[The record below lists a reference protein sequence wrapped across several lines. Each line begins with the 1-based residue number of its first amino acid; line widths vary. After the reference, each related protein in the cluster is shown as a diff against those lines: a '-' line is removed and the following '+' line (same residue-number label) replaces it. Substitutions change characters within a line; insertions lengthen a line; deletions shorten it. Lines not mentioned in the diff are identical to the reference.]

1 MEQSDPPAPPNPPF
15 HQPQEAATQM
25 FNRLK
30 DERGFTLIELL
41 VVVLIIGILAA
52 VALPTFLGQRDKGFD
67 ADAKSNARNVQ
78 TLVESCGVDNA
89 GDFTNC
95 TTAAQLGDP
104 GAPIGAGAGKVAI
117 TGAGQDAYVI
127 TATSKSKSGA
137 TNKTFVI
144 TKSVAAGTVKSATG
158 GVNW

>member
-1 MEQSDPPAPPNPPF
+1 
-15 HQPQEAATQM
+15 M

-89 GDFTNC
+89 GDYTTCTNANLDDGEDGIPFGNAKGQVNVAPN
-95 TTAAQLGDP
+95 AAVGY
-104 GAPIGAGAGKVAI
+104 
-117 TGAGQDAYVI
+117 TI
-127 TATSKSKSGA
+127 TAYSKAKA
-137 TNKTFVI
+137 RTFVI
-144 TKSVAAGTVKSATG
+144 TKDAAGVRKTATDG
-158 GVNW
+158 GKW

>member
-1 MEQSDPPAPPNPPF
+1 
-15 HQPQEAATQM
+15 M

-78 TLVESCGVDNA
+78 TLVESCGVDNG
-89 GDFTNC
+89 GDYSNC
-95 TTAAQLGDP
+95 ATAEQLGDP
-104 GAPIGAGAGKVAI
+104 TAPIGAGEGKVAI
-117 TGAGQDAYVI
+117 TGGGKDAYVI
-127 TATSKSKSGA
+127 TATSKSG
-137 TNKTFVI
+137 KTFTI
-144 TKSVAAGTVKSATG
+144 TRSVANGVVKGGTGK
-158 GVNW
+158 W

>member
-1 MEQSDPPAPPNPPF
+1 
-15 HQPQEAATQM
+15 M

-67 ADAKSNARNVQ
+67 ADAKSNARNMQ

-89 GDFTNC
+89 GDYTSC
-95 TTAAQLGDP
+95 TTAAAARRP
-104 GAPIGAGAGKVAI
+104 GCSGRRRRRQGRHHGHRPGLLRHHRDLQ
-117 TGAGQDAYVI
+117 GQGHRWREQDVHHHQERGGWHGQVRRRRRDLVV
-127 TATSKSKSGA
+127 TS
-137 TNKTFVI
+137 N
-144 TKSVAAGTVKSATG
+144 
-158 GVNW
+158 NP

>member
-1 MEQSDPPAPPNPPF
+1 
-15 HQPQEAATQM
+15 M

-89 GDFTNC
+89 GDFTKCN
-95 TTAAQLGDP
+95 TQALLGADAKAYTFGTAKGNVD
-104 GAPIGAGAGKVAI
+104 I
-117 TGAGQDAYVI
+117 TGPGQDAYTI
-127 TATSKSKSGA
+127 TSYSKSG
-137 TNKTFVI
+137 KTFTI
-144 TKSVAAGTVKSATG
+144 TKSAAGGVVK
-158 GVNW
+158 NY